1 MQTIVRKNPISLKL
15 WERIRI
21 IVGDEGS
28 EGFYV
33 ARIEDFSGKKIII
46 SNPEL
51 SAGKTLLRNNAD
63 CEVQVTR
70 QDAVYMFHTKI
81 HLQVDESERQYWL
94 DNPDKITRIQRRQ
107 FVRIDMWQKIS
118 YALIKS
124 INDTNHTCITSLQ
137 WHDTASINV
146 SGGGILIKT
155 NGEVQVDDL
164 VIIKSP
170 FFDEIGIPDV
180 IAGICRRSFKE
191 NDEYVCGIEFLLDD
205 QIDSFIGCNCA
216 KLLPESVYQYS
227 LLMQNRLVIYI
238 FRQQLELR
246 KKGLL

>member
-1 MQTIVRKNPISLKL
+1 MQTIEQKNPISLKL

-21 IVGDEGS
+21 IVGEEGS

-33 ARIEDFSGKKIII
+33 ARIEDFSGDKIII
-46 SNPEL
+46 SKPEL
-51 SAGKTLLRNNAD
+51 SAGETLLRNDCD

-70 QDAVYMFHTKI
+70 DDAVYMFHTRI
-81 HLQVDESERQYWL
+81 HLHVDDTERQYWL

-107 FVRIDMWQKIS
+107 FVRIDMWQKIR
-118 YALIKS
+118 YACVKS
-124 INDTNHTCITSLQ
+124 VRDPQHTCITSLQ

-164 VIIKSP
+164 VIIRTP
-170 FFDEIGIPDV
+170 LFDEIGIPDI
-180 IAGICRRSFKE
+180 IAGICRRSFQE
-191 NDEYVCGIEFLLDD
+191 NGECVSGIEFLLDD
-205 QIDSFIGCNCA
+205 QIDSYLGCDCA
-216 KLLPESVYQYS
+216 RLLPESIYQYS